1 MTLLL
6 LLLAAAAAA
15 ASSVCVRAFL
25 KREREREC

>member
-6 LLLAAAAAA
+6 LLLAAAAA